1 MIKNMKKIDL
11 MFILLILA
19 FALLYG
25 TVIFNDSL
33 WGDEAYTMLT
43 IKKFFLRNPKNYSTE
58 MFILHFIIL
67 LPKFL
72 LYVWGDSV
80 PVVKN
85 SIHCSTNFNDVFCLD
100 KIEKIIWK
108 KCKFYFFI

>member
-33 WGDEAYTMLT
+33 WGAEAYTMLT
-43 IKKFFLRNPKNYSTE
+43 IKNSFSEILEITARRCSSST
-58 MFILHFIIL
+58 L
-67 LPKFL
+67 LF
-72 LYVWGDSV
+72 YCQ
-80 PVVKN
+80 N
-85 SIHCSTNFNDVFCLD
+85 
-100 KIEKIIWK
+100 
-108 KCKFYFFI
+108 FYFMFGVFGTSC

>member
-1 MIKNMKKIDL
+1 MEENDIMEKLKKIDL

-43 IKKFFLRNPKNYSTE
+43 IKNSFSEILKITARRCPSATLLFYCQNLYL
-58 MFILHFIIL
+58 MFGIFRT
-67 LPKFL
+67 
-72 LYVWGDSV
+72 S
-80 PVVKN
+80 
-85 SIHCSTNFNDVFCLD
+85 C
-100 KIEKIIWK
+100 
-108 KCKFYFFI
+108 